1 MVEEKDKVAT
11 QPYEAKNPKARC
23 ETHQPRGQDH
33 TVTEQQ
39 EDEQVEDT
47 MPRQMLHGD
56 CA

>member
-11 QPYEAKNPKARC
+11 QPYEAKYPKAKC

-33 TVTEQQ
+33 IVTEQQ